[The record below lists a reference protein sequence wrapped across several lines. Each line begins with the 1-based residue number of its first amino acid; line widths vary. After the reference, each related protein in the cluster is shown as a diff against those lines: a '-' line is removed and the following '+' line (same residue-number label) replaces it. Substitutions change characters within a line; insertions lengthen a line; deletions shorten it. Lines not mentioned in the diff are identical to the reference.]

1 MPKVKVDGVEIEIEQ
16 GATVLQACEAAGKE
30 IPRFCYHER
39 LSIAGN
45 CRMCLV
51 EMERS
56 PKPVASCA
64 MPVMDGQVIYTNT
77 PLVKKA
83 REGIM
88 EFLLINHPLDC
99 PICDQGG
106 ECDLQDQAYNYG
118 GGRSRYDLNKRSVN
132 EKYMGPLIKTH
143 MNRCIHCT
151 RCVRFSEEVAG
162 VSEIGAINRGEDMEI
177 TTFLENTVD
186 SEMSANVIDLCP
198 VGALTSKPYSYEA
211 RPWELNKVETI
222 DVMDAVGSNIRM
234 DSKGWEVKRVL
245 PRINDEINE
254 EWISDKTRYA
264 CDGLL
269 NNRLDVPYIRVN
281 GKLKE
286 TSWKDAYNFFI
297 ENTKKKK
304 TFGGIVGQT
313 IDLETSFAFKELFLN
328 VFKSSQVDFRQKDLQ
343 FDTSNEFNYL
353 FNTKIENIEDC
364 DFILLVGTNPRLE
377 ATIVN
382 SKIRKAVKKGCK
394 VYSIG
399 NPGDLHYEYQVLGD
413 NISIIKDLIDGKIS
427 QANEIRN
434 SKKPAIIIG
443 ESSLDFNSS
452 KATINLTKKLLSDI
466 NQLQGFNILHQ
477 SSCNVGS
484 LKLGLQSDDLKKVYS
499 ADVLYL
505 LNADEIKVQ
514 KEKDQ
519 FIVYQGTHGGENSEI
534 ADIIFP
540 SAAYSEKD
548 GSYANLEGRIQKSFK
563 ASYPPGLAKEDWKIF
578 KDLALVLGFDDK
590 LTSFEELRDKMIAS
604 YPSFENYN
612 YPTVANTENLKIE
625 NVDNNNLK
633 IRIVDTD
640 YYQTNIVARNSETM
654 RQCKESKKISKEE
667 ELVTNAV

>member
-1 MPKVKVDGVEIEIEQ
+1 MPKVKVDGIEVEVEQ
-16 GATVLQACEAAGKE
+16 GSTVLQACEAAGKE

-51 EMERS
+51 EMEKS

-83 REGIM
+83 REGVM

-132 EKYMGPLIKTH
+132 EKHMGPLIKTH

-162 VSEIGAINRGEDMEI
+162 VSEIGAINRGENMEI
-177 TTFLENTVD
+177 TTFLENTID
-186 SEMSANVIDLCP
+186 SEMSGNVIDLCP

-269 NNRLDVPYIRVN
+269 NNRLDSPFIRVN
-281 GKLKE
+281 GKLE
-286 TSWKDAYNFFI
+286 EASWKEAIDYL
-297 ENTKKKK
+297 K
-304 TFGGIVGQT
+304 TNIQNKNSFGGIVGQT
-313 IDLETSFAFKELFLN
+313 IDLETSFAFKEIFKN
-328 VFKSSQVDFRQKDLQ
+328 VFKSETVDFRQKDLF
-343 FDTSNEFNYL
+343 FDTSHEYNYL
-353 FNTKIENIEDC
+353 FNSKIENVEDC
-364 DFILLVGTNPRLE
+364 DFILLVGANPRLE
-377 ATIVN
+377 ATIIN

-399 NPGDLHYEYQVLGD
+399 NPGELHYKYKVLGD
-413 NISIIKDLIDGKIS
+413 NISILNDLINGNIS
-427 QANEIRN
+427 ESNEIN
-434 SKKPAIIIG
+434 SSKKPIIIIG
-443 ESSLDFNSS
+443 ESALKSDTAQEVL
-452 KATINLTKKLLSDI
+452 NLSKKLLKKLDKI
-466 NQLQGFNILHQ
+466 DGLNILHQ
-477 SSCNVGS
+477 SASNVGS
-484 LKLGLQSDDLKKVYS
+484 LKLGLQSEDLKKVYS
-499 ADVLYL
+499 SEVLYL
-505 LNADEIKVQ
+505 LNADEVEIK
-514 KEKDQ
+514 KSDSQ
-519 FIVYQGTHGGENSEI
+519 FVIYQGTHGGENSDI
-534 ADIIFP
+534 ADIILP

-548 GSYANLEGRIQKSFK
+548 GTYINLEGRSQRAFK
-563 ASYPPGLAKEDWKIF
+563 ASYPPGLAKEDWEIF
-578 KDLALVLGFDDK
+578 DLISL
-590 LTSFEELRDKMIAS
+590 SFG
-604 YPSFENYN
+604 N
-612 YPTVANTENLKIE
+612 ANTFKSLDDLREKLFDTHPTLSHYDIVPELNLSSIKFEDAVSQDIKI
-625 NVDNNNLK
+625 N
-633 IRIVDTD
+633 IDTID

-654 RQCKESKKISKEE
+654 KQCKESKNKIQK
-667 ELVTNAV
+667 TGTDN

>member
-1 MPKVKVDGVEIEIEQ
+1 MPKVKVDGIEVEVEQ
-16 GATVLQACEAAGKE
+16 GSTVLQACEAAGKE

-51 EMERS
+51 EMEKS

-83 REGIM
+83 REGVM

-132 EKYMGPLIKTH
+132 EKHMGPLIKTH

-162 VSEIGAINRGEDMEI
+162 VSEIGAINRGENMEI
-177 TTFLENTVD
+177 TTFLENTID
-186 SEMSANVIDLCP
+186 TEMSGNVIDLCP

-269 NNRLDVPYIRVN
+269 NNRLDSPFIRVN
-281 GKLKE
+281 GKLE
-286 TSWKDAYNFFI
+286 EASWKEAIDYL
-297 ENTKKKK
+297 K
-304 TFGGIVGQT
+304 TNIQNKNSFGGIVGQT
-313 IDLETSFAFKELFLN
+313 IDLETSFAFKEIFKN
-328 VFKSSQVDFRQKDLQ
+328 VFKSETVDFRQKDLF
-343 FDTSNEFNYL
+343 FDTSHEYNYL
-353 FNTKIENIEDC
+353 FNSKIENVEDC

-399 NPGDLHYEYQVLGD
+399 NPGELHYKYKVLGD
-413 NISIIKDLIDGKIS
+413 NISILNDLINGNIS
-427 QANEIRN
+427 ESNEIN
-434 SKKPAIIIG
+434 SSKKPIIIIG
-443 ESSLDFNSS
+443 ESALKSDTAQDVL
-452 KATINLTKKLLSDI
+452 NLSKKLLKKLNKIDG
-466 NQLQGFNILHQ
+466 LNILHQ
-477 SSCNVGS
+477 SASNVGS
-484 LKLGLQSDDLKKVYS
+484 LKLGLQSEDLKKVYS
-499 ADVLYL
+499 SEVLYL
-505 LNADEIKVQ
+505 LNADEVEIK
-514 KEKDQ
+514 KSDSQ
-519 FIVYQGTHGGENSEI
+519 FIIYQGTHGGENSDI
-534 ADIIFP
+534 ADIILP

-548 GSYANLEGRIQKSFK
+548 GTYINLEGRSQRAFK
-563 ASYPPGLAKEDWKIF
+563 ASYPPGLAKEDWEIF
-578 KDLALVLGFDDK
+578 DLISLSFGNTNTFKSLDDLREKLFDTHPTLSNYDIVPELNLSAIK
-590 LTSFEELRDKMIAS
+590 FEEAVSQDI
-604 YPSFENYN
+604 
-612 YPTVANTENLKIE
+612 KI
-625 NVDNNNLK
+625 N
-633 IRIVDTD
+633 IDTID

-654 RQCKESKKISKEE
+654 KQCKDSKNKIQK
-667 ELVTNAV
+667 TGTDN